1 MLGFPLPFY
10 KSDTL
15 RLSLGLSWDV
25 FTRVRAAASRAP
37 SQVSRSHTPLLP
49 AAAAARVAPRRPARR
64 LPGACLSLTARR
76 TRLTRARA

>member
-25 FTRVRAAASRAP
+25 FTRVRAAASCAP
-37 SQVSRSHTPLLP
+37 SQVSRSPPSAPLPPQLREWRP
-49 AAAAARVAPRRPARR
+49 DVLHVACPAR
-64 LPGACLSLTARR
+64 LSLCPPVARC
-76 TRLTRARA
+76 